1 MGYERQHFR
10 KGQKLKTE
18 HLNHIEEGLETLSR
32 KKAIVDEL
40 VTPQLYGAFADGKT
54 DDTAAIQKA
63 LDENSAVY
71 FPMGVYMID
80 QNIGISLRSN
90 QKVILDDAAVI
101 TCMPDVAF
109 PTFALHNLVRI
120 DNVENVVIS
129 GGSIVGDRSTRALD
143 GKYNNSNCIG
153 VAGSKNVLIEDM
165 DISEARWDSIGVGQ
179 YYDSEQKQ
187 RFSSE
192 DVTVRNC
199 KLHHDGRSAMSIT
212 GCIRFICADCVT
224 HDLQGEIGQ
233 VGSAIDLEP
242 DYEET
247 PCTDCVID
255 NLQAFNNRQ
264 GIIINQLCYNTTVI
278 GCRVN
283 TIQNYLT
290 RGDSLIQNCIVDT
303 ITCKGAGT
311 PTIDSCVI
319 GKLLITRSA
328 TDIVVTNTVIKPAE
342 EYSSV
347 AILYE
352 GLSSEGF
359 ENIDDF
365 YAARDNSSTRLF
377 VSNCTIFSK
386 KSGET
391 STGGRGREGIMWAEN
406 TSLLETMFHNCVFF
420 VRNCIINKWYSECTS
435 FINCTFNIDSAG
447 EDLDSSILFYFK
459 GRVGAV
465 NMENFL
471 FTGNKVNICN
481 SILNNPPMA
490 VSTHNAEIIGNT
502 ATVDTNKASL
512 GENGTVMVMSLSGIS
527 ENGSCN
533 IINNVATAFQYFCN
547 PPTAAAR
554 VEGNIL
560 KL

>member
-1 MGYERQHFR
+1 MGYKRQHFR
-10 KGQKLKTE
+10 KGQKLKAE
-18 HLNHIEEGLETLSR
+18 HLNYIEEGLEAISQ

-63 LDENSAVY
+63 LDQNSTVY

-101 TCMPDVAF
+101 TCMPNVAF
-109 PTFALHNLVRI
+109 STFASHSLVRI
-120 DNVENVVIS
+120 NNVENVVIS

-153 VAGSKNVLIEDM
+153 VGGSKNVLIEDM
-165 DISEARWDSIGVGQ
+165 DISEARWDSIGVGD
-179 YYDSEQKQ
+179 YYDLEGKR
-187 RFSSE
+187 RFPSE

-212 GCIRFICADCVT
+212 GCIRFVCADCVA

-242 DYEET
+242 DYAET
-247 PCTDCVID
+247 PCTDCVIE
-255 NLQAFNNRQ
+255 NLQAFNTRQ

-278 GCRVN
+278 GCRVHS
-283 TIQNYLT
+283 IQNYLT
-290 RGDSLIQNCIVDT
+290 RGDSLIQNCIADT
-303 ITCKGAGT
+303 ISCKGAGT

-319 GKLLITRSA
+319 GNLLLTRSA
-328 TDIVVTNTVIKPAE
+328 KDIVVTNTVIKPNE
-342 EYSSV
+342 EHSSV

-352 GLSSEGF
+352 GLSDEGF

-365 YAARDNSSTRLF
+365 YVARDNSSTRLF
-377 VSNCTIFSK
+377 MSNCTIFSK

-420 VRNCIINKWYSECTS
+420 VRNCIRNNWYSECTS

-447 EDLDSSILFYFK
+447 EDLDSSTLFSFR

-465 NMENFL
+465 NMKNFL

-481 SILNNPPMA
+481 SILNNPLMN
-490 VSTHNAEIIGNT
+490 VSTQNAEIIGNT
-502 ATVDTNKASL
+502 ATVDTNKAAL
-512 GENGTVMVMSLSGIS
+512 GENGTVRVMSLSGIS
-527 ENGSCN
+527 EKGSCN